1 MDSEGRERKKDEEKI
16 TKIKKDIFIFFNET
30 NVEVVITQQC
40 LESMIGEL
48 SLEAVGRPCS

>member
-30 NVEVVITQQC
+30 NVEVVITHC

-48 SLEAVGRPCS
+48 YAEAVGRLCS